1 MATPKFDGRRW
12 RIQVQKD
19 GKRYSFSSS
28 TEGAKG
34 RKECLAKYE
43 SWLYG
48 EGSGQKSVGRVCE
61 EYLEDL
67 QNRRGAGCEA
77 YIQNEKYIRLY
88 IAPKFA
94 KRKMCKMT
102 LRDWQSVINE
112 ARGALGKPLSHKT
125 LVNLRGIIS
134 GIVKFG
140 YADYQN
146 ELLRGSLYIP
156 KGHSKKEKEILTSS
170 QIARLFEPSDG
181 FWYLPCFQFLV
192 ITGMRPSEALGIQI
206 GDIEGDCLQIR
217 RAVNGRGIITEGKNE
232 NARRMIPL
240 GQTAR
245 EILKQTIERNEKKNL
260 RTEWVFCDIHGD
272 KGNQSSMRTQ
282 WNRLKEERGLSG
294 TIYSL
299 RHTFISLM
307 IKNSTLPESTLKDI
321 VGHSVSMPTIGG
333 TYDHIVEG
341 ESRKAAEIIDL
352 TFASLGE
359 DLGEDSSS
367 SDGLSENRVRES

>member
-1 MATPKFDGRRW
+1 MATPRFDGKRW

-19 GKRYSFSSS
+19 GRRYSFSSS
-28 TEGAKG
+28 LEGAKG

-48 EGSGQKSVGRVCE
+48 EGFGYKSVERVCK

-67 QNRRGAGCEA
+67 QNRRGKNCEA

-88 IAPKFA
+88 IAPKYA

-112 ARGALGKPLSHKT
+112 ASGATGKPLSHKT

-206 GDIEGDCLQIR
+206 GDIHGNTLQIK
-217 RAVNGRGIITEGKNE
+217 RAVNGRGMITEGKNE
-232 NARRMIPL
+232 NAKRMIPL
-240 GQTAR
+240 GQTAKS
-245 EILKQTIERNEKKNL
+245 ILRQTIERNEKKNL

-272 KGNQSSMRTQ
+272 KGNQSTMRNQ
-282 WNRLKEERGLSG
+282 WNKLKKERNLNG
-294 TIYSL
+294 TVYSL

-341 ESRKAAEIIDL
+341 ESERASKIIDL

-359 DLGEDSSS
+359 DLGEVSSIGGGQS
-367 SDGLSENRVRES
+367 